1 MKGYKMYTQIKHLK
15 DKGFTR
21 HWVAKQLGIHRKTVS
36 RYWDMPP
43 GKQMQVDFGEERLT
57 RADGKRIKVYFAAF
71 VLSHSRY
78 KWPAISI

>member
-36 RYWDMPP
+36 RYWDMP
-43 GKQMQVDFGEERLT
+43 VDEYEENLHCI
-57 RADGKRIKVYFAAF
+57 RACEEKSVKKEPSVIK
-71 VLSHSRY
+71 
-78 KWPAISI
+78 